1 MKKLRK
7 FVESLGIIAVP
18 YSLSMRLVMKGGT
31 LAAVRGVQRES
42 R

>member
-7 FVESLGIIAVP
+7 SVESLDIIALT
-18 YSLSMRLVMKGGT
+18 YSLSIRLVMKGGT